1 MASSSRRSEVLAA
14 TPTLLNADG
23 ELDAGAN
30 KALLTGLAGR
40 VDGVF
45 LAGTTGEFPGLTL
58 PERSQL
64 LGIALDAFG
73 PEGVVVHVGSAATR
87 DAVALARDAVA
98 AGARRLA
105 VITPY
110 YLAVDESEV
119 TRHFAAVA
127 EAAGTADGASV
138 YAYLFPERT
147 GVTVE
152 PASFAAVAAE
162 VGLAGAKLS
171 GAAGAA
177 LPDYVA
183 ALPADAVLWA
193 GADTTLP
200 SVVRAGG
207 RGVVAAV
214 ASAFPVPFAA
224 LADAVASGD
233 AAAER
238 AAQAEADAVKTAL
251 GGTIAGLKYALELM
265 GVGTAAM
272 RMPAPGLSAQ
282 DRERIERFVTGRDDR
297 LG

>member
-1 MASSSRRSEVLAA
+1 MASSSRRGEVLAA
-14 TPTLLNADG
+14 TPTLLDADG

-30 KALLTGLAGR
+30 KALLGGLAGR

-58 PERSQL
+58 PERSRL
-64 LGIALDAFG
+64 LGIALDALG
-73 PEGVVVHVGSAATR
+73 PDGVVAHVGAAATK

-110 YLAVDESEV
+110 YLAVDEAAV

-127 EAAGTADGASV
+127 EAADGAAV
-138 YAYLFPERT
+138 YAYLFPDRT

-152 PASFAAVAAE
+152 PAAFAGVAAE

-171 GAAGAA
+171 GAASPL

-183 ALPADAVLWA
+183 ALPADAVFWA

-207 RGVVAAV
+207 RGVVAAI
-214 ASAFPVPFAA
+214 ASAFPDPFAA

-233 AAAER
+233 TDAER
-238 AAQAEADAVKTAL
+238 AAQADADAVKDAL

-265 GVGTAAM
+265 GVGTGTM
-272 RMPAPGLSAQ
+272 WMPAPGLSAQ
-282 DRERIERFVTGRDDR
+282 DRGRIERFVAGRSDR